1 MLISLSEIYISRS
14 NYVMYEFRGV
24 VLYSTLYRIGTY
36 GYSSKS
42 VALRLL
48 IKHSYWVGKVL
59 ITIKPHN
66 NIDDGS
72 TTFKVDSK
80 SNRGIDDKVSYC

>member
-1 MLISLSEIYISRS
+1 M
-14 NYVMYEFRGV
+14 NYVMYE
-24 VLYSTLYRIGTY
+24 YIGTY

-48 IKHSYWVGKVL
+48 IKQFCGVGTVL
-59 ITIKPHN
+59 ITIKPYN

-72 TTFKVDSK
+72 ITFKV
-80 SNRGIDDKVSYC
+80 IDFSDKTNDNKVSYC